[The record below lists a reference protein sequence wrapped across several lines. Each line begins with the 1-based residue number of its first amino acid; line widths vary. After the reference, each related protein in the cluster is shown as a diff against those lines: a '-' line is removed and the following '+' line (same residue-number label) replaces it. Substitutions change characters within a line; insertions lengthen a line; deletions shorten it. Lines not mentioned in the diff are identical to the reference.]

1 MVLFLDAAHFVYG
14 AFLGS
19 WWCFARGFI
28 RSPSG
33 RQRFNVLG
41 ALAAVSRQV
50 HLFTN
55 ETYITAQSV
64 CARLSQRAAFYGPRN
79 VPLTL
84 FLDNARYQRCE
95 LVQAHARTLG
105 IDLEFLPT
113 YSPNLNL
120 IERYWRWVKKQ
131 CLNAKY
137 HADFATMKTTILQT
151 TALAHH
157 EHAAALASLLTWN
170 FQLFPKTQVI
180 KYTACSILSPQGGF
194 EPPLPFHTPIEL
206 VVTCC

>member
-19 WWCFARGFI
+19 VWCFARVFL

-41 ALAAVSRQV
+41 ALDAVTRQA

-64 CARLSQRAAFYGPRN
+64 CALLNQLAAFYGPRK

-95 LVQAHARTLG
+95 LVQAHARALG

-131 CLNAKY
+131 CKRSRDEKLDILCEKIPMDRSKPLIPKISASRSWNAR
-137 HADFATMKTTILQT
+137 
-151 TALAHH
+151 
-157 EHAAALASLLTWN
+157 
-170 FQLFPKTQVI
+170 
-180 KYTACSILSPQGGF
+180 
-194 EPPLPFHTPIEL
+194 TPG
-206 VVTCC
+206 

>member
-1 MVLFLDAAHFVYG
+1 VVLFLDAAHFVYG

-19 WWCFARGFI
+19 LWCFARIFL

-41 ALAAVSRQV
+41 ALDAVSRQV

-64 CARLSQRAAFYGPRN
+64 CALLNQLAAFYGPRN

-95 LVQAHARTLG
+95 LVQAHARALG

-137 HADFATMKTTILQT
+137 HPDFATMKTAILQT
-151 TALAHH
+151 TASAHH

-170 FQLFPKTQVI
+170 FQLFPT
-180 KYTACSILSPQGGF
+180 T
-194 EPPLPFHTPIEL
+194 E
-206 VVTCC
+206 VTK

>member
-1 MVLFLDAAHFVYG
+1 MPRTLCTARSWVPGGVLHG
-14 AFLGS
+14 GS
-19 WWCFARGFI
+19 YARPRDG
-28 RSPSG
+28 SASTCW
-33 RQRFNVLG
+33 G
-41 ALAAVSRQV
+41 ALDAVSRQV
-50 HLFTN
+50 HLFTS

-194 EPPLPFHTPIEL
+194 EPPLPVHTPIEL